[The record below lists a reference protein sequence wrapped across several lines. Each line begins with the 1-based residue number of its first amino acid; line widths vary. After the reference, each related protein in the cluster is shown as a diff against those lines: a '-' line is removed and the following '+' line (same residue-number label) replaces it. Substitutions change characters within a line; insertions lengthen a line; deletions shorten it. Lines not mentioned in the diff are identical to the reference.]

1 MVLSESRFLKIII
14 AFFFF
19 ISFYSAS
26 FAQEHA
32 SSQAE
37 KDTSSLRYKLLTK
50 GVFHAHA
57 RSFFMATDNQ
67 DALTDY
73 YALAFGAGISYES
86 YKIHGFQFGLT
97 GFFIFNLESS
107 DLGTIDPSAK
117 SGNRYEIGLFDLRNP
132 NNKSDLDRLEDLYL
146 RYNWRKSKI
155 EAGRFELN
163 TPFINR
169 QDGRMRGTI
178 EEGVWAEFNEVK
190 DFKIEGAWIHRISP
204 RSTIEWYKVE
214 DSYGVYPGGLNEFGN
229 KSDYAGNIRSAGVG
243 LLGLTYLKKKVKIQL
258 WDQFAENVF
267 NTAMVRADLN
277 LPVGSI
283 TTLQLG
289 AMYVRQDALNYG
301 GNEDQTKT
309 YISKG
314 SYSTVIST
322 SAGLKHGNL
331 EASLNYTHIPEGDRF
346 LMPREWG
353 REPFYT
359 FMPRERNEGYADV
372 NAAVAKLSYSFFN
385 GRLKPSLGYGHFY
398 LPDVKDV
405 ADNKYGLPSYNQ
417 LNADI
422 RYSFAG
428 YLKGLSMQMLM
439 VYKGAL
445 GETYNESKYV
455 FNKVNM
461 VNWNVVVDY
470 TF

>member
-322 SAGLKHGNL
+322 SAGLK
-331 EASLNYTHIPEGDRF
+331 AR
-346 LMPREWG
+346 
-353 REPFYT
+353 
-359 FMPRERNEGYADV
+359 
-372 NAAVAKLSYSFFN
+372 
-385 GRLKPSLGYGHFY
+385 
-398 LPDVKDV
+398 
-405 ADNKYGLPSYNQ
+405 
-417 LNADI
+417 
-422 RYSFAG
+422 
-428 YLKGLSMQMLM
+428 
-439 VYKGAL
+439 
-445 GETYNESKYV
+445 
-455 FNKVNM
+455 
-461 VNWNVVVDY
+461 
-470 TF
+470 